1 MSQFQNIGIINNIIN
16 KLQTSLFCSFGLL
29 KVGDGYALF
38 NKNAFENKYNYMGPA
53 LPNNIEA
60 FNNETRY
67 FEALNDQTRSS
78 TSHHYINYILN
89 PQQYIQIPTCFLFKK
104 MDQAYLREI
113 IKNKEDLFKTD
124 LKSLY
129 QIDEVNENHINHFY
143 ENYNIYVTPFRF
155 IYCQL
160 KESQDLNFDMYFM
173 SYTTSALIR
182 QDNLNLYEDCD
193 SITRD
198 NETRILNNVVSDVFV
213 QPYLEPQPELPVTNS
228 NRTPAT
234 PPRRRGPRQSAP
246 NSKVSSLNSDSPPT
260 RIIPNFPSVDPSLPS
275 VNSPMQTFLNT
286 TPTTSIDGSETSRS
300 LFEGCKKK
308 TKKGRNK
315 KTKRKSIKKK
325 KSKKNNK

>member
-1 MSQFQNIGIINNIIN
+1 MSESQNYTQRESIELINNIIN

-53 LPNNIEA
+53 LRNNIEA
-60 FNNETRY
+60 FNN
-67 FEALNDQTRSS
+67 QTRFS
-78 TSHHYINYILN
+78 TSYHFINYIHN
-89 PQQYIQIPTCFLFKK
+89 PQQYDIMPTCFLFKK
-104 MDQAYLREI
+104 MDLLYFIEI
-113 IKNKEDLFKTD
+113 IKNKEDLFKID

-129 QIDEVNENHINHFY
+129 RIDEVNENHINHFY

-173 SYTTSALIR
+173 GTTTAALIR

-198 NETRILNNVVSDVFV
+198 NETRILNNVISDVFV
-213 QPYLEPQPELPVTNS
+213 EPVPLPELPVTNS
-228 NRTPAT
+228 NRFPVT
-234 PPRRRGPRQSAP
+234 PPRRRGPRLSAP
-246 NSKVSSLNSDSPPT
+246 NSNVSSLNSGSPT
-260 RIIPNFPSVDPSLPS
+260 RIISNFPQFDSPNSNL
-275 VNSPMQTFLNT
+275 VNSPLQNFSNT
-286 TPTTSIDGSETSRS
+286 TPTTSSSGDRTSRS
-300 LFEGCKKK
+300 IFEGGKKK

-325 KSKKNNK
+325 KNKKNNK